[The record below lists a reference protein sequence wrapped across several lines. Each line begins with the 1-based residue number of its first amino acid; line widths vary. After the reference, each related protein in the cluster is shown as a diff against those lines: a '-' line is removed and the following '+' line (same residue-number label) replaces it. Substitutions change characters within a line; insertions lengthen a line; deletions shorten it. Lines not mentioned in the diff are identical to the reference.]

1 MIRRP
6 PRSTLFPYTALF
18 RSLLTGRHPHGAAG
32 RVDAPLVAD
41 DDPRL
46 LFPLRHRRSV
56 SSSMISASTTSASH
70 ARAPGAPPGGP
81 AAPAPPP
88 AAPPAPAPPSALRAE
103 RAPPHPPG
111 ARATL

>member
-46 LFPLRHRRSV
+46 LFPVRHRRSL
-56 SSSMISASTTSASH
+56 SSSMVSASTTASSD
-70 ARAPGAPPGGP
+70 AGATVAPTAPPPGAPASPAAPGP
-81 AAPAPPP
+81 AAPPP
-88 AAPPAPAPPSALRAE
+88 AWR
-103 RAPPHPPG
+103 G
-111 ARATL
+111 A